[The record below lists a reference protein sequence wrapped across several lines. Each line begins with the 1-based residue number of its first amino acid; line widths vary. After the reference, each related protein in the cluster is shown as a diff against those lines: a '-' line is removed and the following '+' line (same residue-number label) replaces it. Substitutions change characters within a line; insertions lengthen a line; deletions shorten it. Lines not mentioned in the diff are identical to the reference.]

1 MKRAL
6 CFTHCA
12 LLAFACTALPMP
24 VSASVIVTGLSAFD
38 AVSNRFIYNYS
49 VTNSG
54 SAEEIIQVTF
64 PVSSSAA
71 LMGITAPTGFKL
83 TYDTVGARV
92 NFLWDDD
99 DFTMQT
105 FAPNSTV
112 SGFSFTS
119 PDGPGASIFVASDI
133 NQDFTGVTSAPVA
146 VPEPSPG
153 LLGLLSLLAPLA
165 IFRRRP

>member
-1 MKRAL
+1 MKRSPNPP
-6 CFTHCA
+6 HYA
-12 LLAFACTALPMP
+12 LLAFAFAALPMAA
-24 VSASVIVTGLSAFD
+24 SASVMVTGISTFD
-38 AVSNRFIYNYS
+38 AGSNRFIYNYS
-49 VTNSG
+49 VMNSG
-54 SAEEIIQVTF
+54 SEAEIIQVTF

-119 PDGPGASIFVASDI
+119 PDGPGASIFMASDI